1 MDGPNIGID
10 FSESYGNWV
19 GIIDNYMIIRP
30 ETGSAVSGSIGIRN
44 YKLSDSFKLG
54 TGEIVRYATEVQTVD
69 Q

>member
-1 MDGPNIGID
+1 
-10 FSESYGNWV
+10 
-19 GIIDNYMIIRP
+19 MIIRP
-30 ETGSAVSGSIGIRN
+30 ETGSAVSGYIGILN